1 MSLENLSKRLESN
14 YWFFLG
20 RPSLDEPGWIH
31 SDSFRFF
38 ESGMTVICTIHQP
51 SSELFTTFTHIML
64 LSQGYQ
70 PFIGTTKESID
81 FFESI
86 GRPVPMYYNPAD
98 HFLEVL
104 DECKRFE
111 QYVTATLQ
119 LNSLVT
125 TFFYFSGL
133 IQTPQLSL
141 ELIIKRFESTRRPD
155 SLKPRLKVIDEIDLI
170 EQANW
175 SSQDSF

>member
-1 MSLENLSKRLESN
+1 MNLNLNNLQCSN
-14 YWFFLG
+14 KNHNL
-20 RPSLDEPGWIH
+20 L
-31 SDSFRFF
+31 FF

-64 LSQGYQ
+64 LSQGFL

-81 FFESI
+81 FFDSI

-111 QYVTATLQ
+111 Q
-119 LNSLVT
+119 
-125 TFFYFSGL
+125 
-133 IQTPQLSL
+133 
-141 ELIIKRFESTRRPD
+141 
-155 SLKPRLKVIDEIDLI
+155 
-170 EQANW
+170 
-175 SSQDSF
+175 